1 MTKFNRLKDCVVSNK
16 NVIVRVDLNVPI
28 IDNKITDDTRIKAV
42 IPTLH
47 YLAKNHA
54 KVIIISHFGRPE
66 GKFEKSM
73 SLLQIVDHFQK
84 LLGDIKL
91 NFVDDCIGIKVE
103 QAVSNTKFGEI
114 ILLENLR
121 FYKAET
127 TGDLDFA
134 RQLASLANLYVN
146 DAFSC
151 SHRSH
156 ASITGI
162 PTILKSCAGL
172 LMESELDNLS
182 LNLDNAQKPM
192 IAVVGGAKVSTKID
206 LLKELIKKAQT
217 IVVAGGMANSF
228 IYALGHNIGKSLCEK
243 DLRDNALEILQLA
256 KKNNCQFILPI
267 DVVVAKNFAENASH
281 QTVDIKDVEDDD
293 IILDLGLQTSKLL
306 AEKLAEHK
314 TILWNGPLGAFELK
328 PFNQGT
334 VVFAN
339 EVAKLTTQNKLL
351 SIAGGGDVVS
361 AINSCNLFDKFT
373 YISTAG
379 GAFLEWLEGKKL
391 PGILALEKS
400 TK

>member
-54 KVIIISHFGRPE
+54 KVIVISHFGRPE

-91 NFVDDCIGIKVE
+91 NFVDDCIGLKVE

-127 TGDLDFA
+127 AGDLDFA

-182 LNLDNAQKPM
+182 LNLDTAQKPM

-228 IYALGHNIGKSLCEK
+228 LYALGHNIGKSLCEK

-256 KKNNCQFILPI
+256 KKHNCQFILPI
-267 DVVVAKNFAENASH
+267 DVVVAKNFTENASH
-281 QTVDIKDVEDDD
+281 RTIDIKDVEDDD

-334 VVFAN
+334 VAFAN
-339 EVAKLTTQNKLL
+339 EVAKLTILNKLL
-351 SIAGGGDVVS
+351 SIVGGGDVVS